1 MDIRNQTS
9 VRFVY
14 DKQNH
19 TYMVDTPHESNA
31 AGHYTE
37 LNLFQ
42 GLVIGAENDVLYV
55 HPDLA
60 RDIPGFYLK
69 IQVYDPLSGKFEQ
82 LPGRRMNSSRI
93 AVTGRLIG
101 IGDKHETY
109 QCYTLHHRKIQN
121 GRGYFWK
128 LEWN

>member
-1 MDIRNQTS
+1 METRNQTS
-9 VRFVY
+9 VRFVH
-14 DKQNH
+14 DKQ
-19 TYMVDTPHESNA
+19 TKSYVVDTDHKSNA

-42 GLVIGAENDVLYV
+42 GIVIGSEYDVLFM

-60 RDIPGFYLK
+60 QDIPSFYLK
-69 IQVYDPLSGKFEQ
+69 IQVYDSMKGKFEES
-82 LPGRRMNSSRI
+82 PGSRMNSSRI
-93 AVTGRLIG
+93 AVTGRLVG

-109 QCYTLHHRKIQN
+109 QYYTLHHRKIQN